1 MNEKAISPLS
11 KAIELAYNQ
20 PPYIHERAKSYLLTD
35 QYQKS
40 LEDYTQVIEFQPK
53 NSHAYFGRAFAL
65 KALKNYEDAAEDL

>member
-1 MNEKAISPLS
+1 MNEKAIPPLS

-35 QYQKS
+35 QFQKS
-40 LEDYTQVIEFQPK
+40 LEDYNQVIELQPK

-65 KALKNYEDAAEDL
+65 KALKDY

>member
-1 MNEKAISPLS
+1 MHEKAIAPLS

-20 PPYIHERAKSYLLTD
+20 APYIHERAKCYLLTD

-40 LEDYTQVIEFQPK
+40 LEDYTQVIALQSS

-65 KALKNYEDAAEDL
+65 KALKNYEGAA